1 MILFSIFCLMCLP
14 CWCYF
19 SRGLIFSPPNW
30 IITNTLFRKG
40 SVHVGSF
47 PANERTSSSWNAS
60 GQLNLPRPTTKKD
73 LLLYTGKMA
82 VVWRLLRSGHPTTH
96 PTPVRTVLRA
106 NSASNL
112 HRIGNGT
119 RGPGGLKCGFRGKS
133 FVLRLS
139 CASISFLGRWRWP
152 LFWLCVCRFVSVC
165 VSLVFSSSSWFALQS
180 NSTARRRETMLLFSA
195 NVFFFEVMFLDGR
208 SFSLSL
214 SQIWWSFGSIVFA
227 SQFIVHSFRLNH
239 HICCNMQLFLLFL
252 TQSTRWK

>member
-1 MILFSIFCLMCLP
+1 MILFFKFLLDVSSLLMFVFFP
-14 CWCYF
+14 
-19 SRGLIFSPPNW
+19 RGLIFSPPSW
-30 IITNTLFRKG
+30 IITIT
-40 SVHVGSF
+40 
-47 PANERTSSSWNAS
+47 ANERTSSSWNAS

-119 RGPGGLKCGFRGKS
+119 RGPGVEAGFRGEKS
-133 FVLRLS
+133 SVLRLR
-139 CASISFLGRWRWP
+139 CASIRFWVDDGD
-152 LFWLCVCRFVSVC
+152 LFFDCVCVCRFVSVC
-165 VSLVFSSSSWFALQS
+165 VSLVFSSFSWFALQS
-180 NSTARRRETMLLFSA
+180 NSTAHRRETMLLFSA

-214 SQIWWSFGSIVFA
+214 SQIWWSFGSIVF
-227 SQFIVHSFRLNH
+227 R
-239 HICCNMQLFLLFL
+239 
-252 TQSTRWK
+252 